1 MCALGG
7 RMPKATGTGRRRT
20 ADRPGDRRDTR
31 RSWPVMADGTLD
43 EAGPQGRHFR
53 HAHAARQ
60 HAAVDALLGIAD
72 RAPLRTAE
80 RAPLRMAERAPLHM
94 AERAPHWLAAP
105 PLAEARMHPAD

>member
-7 RMPKATGTGRRRT
+7 RMPKPPGRAAGGRQICPATVEIAGGC
-20 ADRPGDRRDTR
+20 
-31 RSWPVMADGTLD
+31 WPVMADGTLD

-72 RAPLRTAE
+72 RAPP
-80 RAPLRMAERAPLHM
+80 RA
-94 AERAPHWLAAP
+94 AERAPHWMAERAPQQMAEQAPHWLAA
-105 PLAEARMHPAD
+105 